1 MSLTKIYGVRA
12 GAQVP
17 LDVANKQSSQVSD
30 ALRERE
36 ALAASAAEAAVEK
49 ALKQHE
55 TRSKR
60 LGRTLRAP
68 AKGRKD

>member
-17 LDVANKQSSQVSD
+17 LDVANKQSTKVSD

-36 ALAASAAEAAVEK
+36 TLAAEAASAAVEK
-49 ALKQHE
+49 ALKEHE
-55 TRSKR
+55 TRPKR
-60 LGRTLRAP
+60 QGRPLRAP